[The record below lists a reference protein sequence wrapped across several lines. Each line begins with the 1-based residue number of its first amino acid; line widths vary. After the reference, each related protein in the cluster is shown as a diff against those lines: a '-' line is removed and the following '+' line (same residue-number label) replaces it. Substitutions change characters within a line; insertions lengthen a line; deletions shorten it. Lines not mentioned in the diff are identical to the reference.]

1 MSLADLSD
9 AERRVVRECLRAA
22 VEGLFFPDK
31 EFHTLFGLERG
42 EVRRILSLWPALD
55 EADESVVIAINNSL
69 NNLLGYPATNGNEE
83 WPKFISVARGE
94 VARIFDKWRGKSP
107 LTSPKSQ
114 RYFDDL
120 L

>member
-1 MSLADLSD
+1 M
-9 AERRVVRECLRAA
+9 
-22 VEGLFFPDK
+22 
-31 EFHTLFGLERG
+31 
-42 EVRRILSLWPALD
+42 
-55 EADESVVIAINNSL
+55 IAINNSL

-120 L
+120 LQSSSLRRSMLRFTIGLFIDLNTTGLCSTVSSKCRPAAMVWADGPRGE